1 MSIVRGSI
9 VRAKAGR
16 EKDNFFVVLGVES
29 GYAYIA
35 DGRTRKLEK
44 PKKKKLIHLAPV
56 NKVYEGSIETNPQI
70 KRILKDFK
78 NGG

>member
-35 DGRTRKLEK
+35 DGRTRKLE
-44 PKKKKLIHLAPV
+44 
-56 NKVYEGSIETNPQI
+56 
-70 KRILKDFK
+70 
-78 NGG
+78 

>member
-16 EKDNFFVVLGVES
+16 EKDGFFVVLSVES

-35 DGRTRKLEK
+35 DGRTRKIEK
-44 PKKKKLIHLAPV
+44 PKKKKLIHLSPA
-56 NKVYEGSIETNPQI
+56 NKVYEGSFETNPQI
-70 KRILKDFK
+70 KRILNDFK

>member
-1 MSIVRGSI
+1 MNIVEGSV

-16 EKDNFFVVLGVES
+16 EKGGFFIVLSVGD

-35 DGRTRKLEK
+35 DGKTRRIEK
-44 PKKKKLIHLAPV
+44 PKKKKLIHLSAS
-56 NKVYEGSIETNPQI
+56 NKVIESSLETNPQI
-70 KRILKDFK
+70 KRILSQFK

>member
-16 EKDNFFVVLGVES
+16 EKGGFFVVLKVES
-29 GYAYIA
+29 GFAFIA
-35 DGRTRKLEK
+35 DGRTRRVEK
-44 PKKKKLIHLAPV
+44 PKKKKLIHLSAS
-56 NKVYEGSIETNPQI
+56 NKVYEGSLETNPQI
-70 KRILKDFK
+70 KRILSQFK

>member
-16 EKDNFFVVLGVES
+16 EKDNFFVVLRVES

-44 PKKKKLIHLAPV
+44 PKKKKPKGDAKEFEAALEKA
-56 NKVYEGSIETNPQI
+56 
-70 KRILKDFK
+70 RK
-78 NGG
+78 NGGE

>member
-16 EKDNFFVVLGVES
+16 DKGRFFVVLRLEAN
-29 GYAYIA
+29 YAYIA
-35 DGRTRKLEK
+35 DGKTRRIEK
-44 PKKKKLIHLAPV
+44 PKKKKLIHLSPANTV
-56 NKVYEGSIETNPQI
+56 IQGSFETNPQI
-70 KRILKDFK
+70 KRILHNFN